1 MISEKC
7 CILEKS
13 RKNLVKFGENS
24 AKFWQN
30 LRNFGKKQQ
39 KIQQFLT
46 KILRLESSRCHVG
59 MSGQDARG
67 GRVVPYH
74 GWILDVQDVAALL
87 CRRLGRA
94 WVALLRVY
102 FFVDYTCNL
111 GRIDYRA
118 YLGDGFPRPRIRR
131 DTAENVDLAGFF
143 EGTPRRTRP
152 TESDNSD
159 ASPDSDASDD

>member
-1 MISEKC
+1 MKFINS
-7 CILEKS
+7 IA
-13 RKNLVKFGENS
+13 KNV
-24 AKFWQN
+24 W
-30 LRNFGKKQQ
+30 R
-39 KIQQFLT
+39 FLT
-46 KILRLESSRCHVG
+46 KKLRLENGAQGSSSRLALCAC
-59 MSGQDARG
+59 MRGQNERG
-67 GRVVPYH
+67 ARVVPYH

-118 YLGDGFPRPRIRR
+118 YLGAGFPRPRIRR

-143 EGTPRRTRP
+143 AGTPRRTRP
-152 TESDNSD
+152 TDSDNSD

>member
-1 MISEKC
+1 
-7 CILEKS
+7 
-13 RKNLVKFGENS
+13 
-24 AKFWQN
+24 
-30 LRNFGKKQQ
+30 
-39 KIQQFLT
+39 
-46 KILRLESSRCHVG
+46 
-59 MSGQDARG
+59 MSGQHERG
-67 GRVVPYH
+67 ARVVPYH
-74 GWILDVQDVAALL
+74 AWILDVQDVAALL

-102 FFVDYTCNL
+102 FFVDWTCNL

-152 TESDNSD
+152 TDSDNSD

>member
-1 MISEKC
+1 
-7 CILEKS
+7 
-13 RKNLVKFGENS
+13 
-24 AKFWQN
+24 
-30 LRNFGKKQQ
+30 
-39 KIQQFLT
+39 
-46 KILRLESSRCHVG
+46 
-59 MSGQDARG
+59 MSGQHERG
-67 GRVVPYH
+67 ARVVPYH
-74 GWILDVQDVAALL
+74 AWILDVQDVAALL

-118 YLGDGFPRPRIRR
+118 YLGAGFPRPRIRR

-143 EGTPRRTRP
+143 AGTPRRTRP
-152 TESDNSD
+152 TDSDNSD

>member
-1 MISEKC
+1 MAQGVLC
-7 CILEKS
+7 M
-13 RKNLVKFGENS
+13 
-24 AKFWQN
+24 QN
-30 LRNFGKKQQ
+30 
-39 KIQQFLT
+39 
-46 KILRLESSRCHVG
+46 E
-59 MSGQDARG
+59 RG
-67 GRVVPYH
+67 ARVVPYH

-102 FFVDYTCNL
+102 FFVDWTCNL

-152 TESDNSD
+152 TDSDNSD

>member
-1 MISEKC
+1 MKFAA
-7 CILEKS
+7 
-13 RKNLVKFGENS
+13 KNHRFGEKTATF
-24 AKFWQN
+24 AKKLANFLKNAN
-30 LRNFGKKQQ
+30 LAEIFEIRE
-39 KIQQFLT
+39 
-46 KILRLESSRCHVG
+46 RLKAQGSRCHVC

-102 FFVDYTCNL
+102 FFVDWTCNL

-152 TESDNSD
+152 TDSDNSD

>member
-1 MISEKC
+1 
-7 CILEKS
+7 
-13 RKNLVKFGENS
+13 
-24 AKFWQN
+24 
-30 LRNFGKKQQ
+30 
-39 KIQQFLT
+39 
-46 KILRLESSRCHVG
+46 

-102 FFVDYTCNL
+102 FFVDWTCNL

-118 YLGDGFPRPRIRR
+118 YLGNGFPRPRILR
-131 DTAENVDLAGFF
+131 DTDENVDLAGFF
-143 EGTPRRTRP
+143 EGTPARTRP
-152 TESDNSD
+152 TDSDGLPSDSD
-159 ASPDSDASDD
+159 ASPDSDVSDD